1 MLKTILLGVSL
12 LCVAPFADNI
22 ALALATVALAITLGI
37 DSIKY
42 FKR

>member
-1 MLKTILLGVSL
+1 MLKTCLLSASL
-12 LCVAPFADNI
+12 LLVAPFANNI